1 MSDERTL
8 KDALRPADTVHAISI
23 VVARGPDAGKK
34 LDAKQGE
41 GVSIGAAE
49 DNDLVLTDPKVS
61 RYHAELS
68 PDESGVAV
76 KDLGSANGSFVGNTR
91 VSLGVLARGAQLR
104 LGDTVLVVD
113 SVRSARDR
121 EAEAPALPGLVYESR
136 AMKELARAVHRLAT
150 FNGAVLVQGETGSG
164 KELVAAALH
173 ASSSRAEKPFVI
185 VDCGALP
192 PTLVSSEL
200 FGHEKGAFTGADR
213 MMPGAFE
220 RANGGTIFL
229 DEIGEL
235 PLAMQPVLL
244 GVLQRKQFRR
254 VGGTREIPVDVRV
267 IVATHKDLRA
277 EVNRGTFR
285 EDLYFR
291 LAGARLIVAPLRER
305 KEDVPLLVRHF
316 VQELTGEAEH
326 PALDATAISAFC
338 MQSWPGNVREL
349 RSAVERA
356 IASGVVDA
364 TGEASAAA
372 NEGSGGAP
380 LVRYRDARA
389 EAIAAFEAKYV
400 GDLIRACD
408 GNASEAARRAGMDR
422 PYLLTLLRKYGLR

>member
-1 MSDERTL
+1 MSDERTREI
-8 KDALRPADTVHAISI
+8 ARRPEDTVHAISL

-41 GVSIGAAE
+41 SVAIGAAD

-68 PDESGVAV
+68 PGESGITLA
-76 KDLGSANGSFVGNTR
+76 DLGSLNGSFVAQTR
-91 VSLGVLARGAQLR
+91 VQSGVLARGAQLR

-113 SVRSARDR
+113 SVQSARDR
-121 EAEAPALPGLVYESR
+121 EPDAPALPGMVYESR
-136 AMKELARAVHRLAT
+136 AMKELARAVHRLAS
-150 FNGAVLVQGETGSG
+150 FNGTVLVQGETGTG
-164 KELVAAALH
+164 KELVASALH
-173 ASSSRAEKPFVI
+173 ATGPRANKPFVI

-213 MMPGAFE
+213 MMAGAFE

-235 PLAMQPVLL
+235 PLAVQPVLL

-254 VGGTREIPVDVRV
+254 VGGTREVPVDVRV
-267 IVATHKDLRA
+267 VVATHRDLRA

-291 LAGARLIVAPLRER
+291 LAGARVLVPPLRER
-305 KEDVPLLVRHF
+305 KEDIPLLVRHC

-326 PALDATAISAFC
+326 AALDAHALDGWL

-356 IASGVVDA
+356 IASGVADETAPSHETA
-364 TGEASAAA
+364 TAAPKGEA
-372 NEGSGGAP
+372 
-380 LVRYRDARA
+380 LRYREARA
-389 EAIAAFEAKYV
+389 RAVAAFEQAYV
-400 GDLIRACD
+400 SELIRACD